1 MKKEDLI
8 DTIKNFVS
16 TILGDKKDKTE
27 VNFEQSTLEDGM
39 IVEYE
44 VLEAKQSIMIVL
56 ETGNVILPTGDY
68 IINGN
73 NVAVVD
79 GVITEVV
86 TKKAEDVSKKAIV
99 DQTALNAKL
108 KDELNAKLKD
118 ELNAKLKDEYDAKLN
133 AKLKAE
139 KVLLQADYDTKLSA
153 IKEKVE
159 VALSDLTKK
168 VNSSVIN
175 KAPGESKPVIMSTN
189 EIMARDLESQR
200 NANKI

>member
-44 VLEAKQSIMIVL
+44 VLEAKQPIMIVL

-118 ELNAKLKDEYDAKLN
+118 EYDVNLQAEIQ
-133 AKLKAE
+133 AE

>member
-118 ELNAKLKDEYDAKLN
+118 EYDVNLQAEIQ
-133 AKLKAE
+133 AE